1 MSRGKKSREREQAR
15 LVNGWRAISPDK
27 EWRGDF
33 QQRERRWKKHTGL
46 PAPPNQWTD
55 ELCRPAALGRTD
67 LDSLHPSLSPHS
79 IELNSNGKSADISR
93 TDGRQFGDPLLSD
106 RSVGEILYSA
116 ARAAALSCTIKY

>member
-1 MSRGKKSREREQAR
+1 M
-15 LVNGWRAISPDK
+15 NGWRAISPDK

-33 QQRERRWKKHTGL
+33 QQRERGDGKNTLGCQLRLISGRTG
-46 PAPPNQWTD
+46 

-67 LDSLHPSLSPHS
+67 LDSLHPSIPPHS

-106 RSVGEILYSA
+106 RSVGEILYAA
-116 ARAAALSCTIKY
+116 ARAALNCMIKY